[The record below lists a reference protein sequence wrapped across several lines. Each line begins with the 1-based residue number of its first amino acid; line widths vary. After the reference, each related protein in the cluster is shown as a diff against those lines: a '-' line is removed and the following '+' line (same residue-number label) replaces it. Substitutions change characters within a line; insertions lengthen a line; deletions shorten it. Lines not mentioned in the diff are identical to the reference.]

1 LNVPAVT
8 TNSNTKYS
16 AHTQTIIHFKFTDLL
31 LGVICYFMI
40 HQIFIFYGTKCYT
53 WSGLLF
59 QSCESSVDS
68 CCSQDQITGG
78 LEAGLGYRLVS
89 VWELVVSIK
98 EGEVVVG

>member
-1 LNVPAVT
+1 
-8 TNSNTKYS
+8 
-16 AHTQTIIHFKFTDLL
+16 
-31 LGVICYFMI
+31 
-40 HQIFIFYGTKCYT
+40 
-53 WSGLLF
+53 
-59 QSCESSVDS
+59 VDS